1 MADFDFVTP
10 RLATGA
16 AITSIADVDALIA
29 AGVTHVIDCRAEFD
43 DAPLLT
49 ANPTILYLW
58 NGVPDD
64 GNPATHGV
72 AWFGKSL
79 QFALPTIAH
88 PGSKVYCHCA
98 AGVNRGPS
106 TAFAIML
113 ACGFTSINAV
123 AIIKAARPVAGIGYQ
138 NEAFDSVKQLGYV

>member
-16 AITSIADVDALIA
+16 AITNAADVDALMA
-29 AGVTHVIDCRAEFD
+29 AGVTHVIDCREEFD

-98 AGVNRGPS
+98 QGVNRGPS

-123 AIIKAARPVAGIGYQ
+123 AIIKAARPVAGIAYQ
-138 NEAFDSVKQLGYV
+138 NEAIDSVKQLGYV